1 MSFTV
6 SRNLFIDY
14 SAVVTVVKCDHDA
27 VSIQHLQPLLDATD
41 RVLGVS
47 ATYGEKCRLSS
58 IAFSTLSRAVVV
70 NFPARHPSQ
79 PKQNAKQRRI
89 ARSKSLIQDHLLLN
103 PKFQKHAFKMDQ
115 LAVALYWDLSLRI
128 NDAVDMLSVTTGH
141 GRQSLDALTNAM
153 GGEATLH
160 KENVRTLFFDT
171 SESPTVEAA
180 TGVALQAWAACRAA
194 TLPHMSSRF
203 ASLPRVDTMAF
214 PKAHLAALAGIS
226 RHADRL
232 EALKPTAVKNDI
244 RGEYTVERD
253 AINLVCGRFPT
264 RIRKSNNQVIQ
275 IEIKGNGNE
284 APSRVMGRARQ
295 VDGRS
300 ANISLNRPVRG
311 NKILS
316 VTTIGKENPTNAES
330 TRQDIILKALQHNT
344 NILANPFFR
353 ALWLP
358 EERPVWPEFEREV
371 PPVYFPRLNSSQHA
385 AVERILSD
393 QDDDRIVVIQGP
405 PGTGKTTVIA
415 ASVISHYYADSE
427 QNIWVAAQSNVAVKN
442 IAEKFIKEGFHKFKI
457 LVSKDFH
464 YDWHEHLYEELE
476 SCLIRSDTFK
486 MSTVD
491 ASRQLLDCKVILCTL
506 SMFSN
511 PNNVFLRLVP
521 VEMIILDEASQIEC
535 GDYLPVL
542 HQFHSTLSKLV
553 FIGDDEQ
560 LSPYG
565 QEDIPE
571 LRSIFEMS
579 HLRKRALFL
588 DTQYRMPHVIGGF
601 ISQIVYGGNNFS
613 PTTVLGPP
621 KHNREEAHVVVKLAR
636 LYKSRGMSFRIIT
649 PYDGQRSHIENRL
662 KQEELPWEDKV
673 FNVDSFQGNEDDHI
687 IVSVVRSGGPGF
699 LKNQRRTNVML
710 TRCKQS
716 MVICSSRAFLFGGA
730 SKTLIGK
737 LAASLN
743 ENWINGNDVVCGR
756 IGFA

>member
-6 SRNLFIDY
+6 SRNLFTNY

-27 VSIQHLQPLLDATD
+27 VTIQHLQPLLDATD

-47 ATYGEKCRLSS
+47 ATYGQTCQLSS

-70 NFPARHPSQ
+70 NFPAHHPSQ
-79 PKQNAKQRRI
+79 PNQNARKRRI

-115 LAVALYWDLSLRI
+115 LAIALYLDLSLRI
-128 NDAVDMLSVTTGH
+128 NDAVDMLSVTIKH
-141 GRQSLDALTNAM
+141 SRQSLAALMDAM
-153 GGEATLH
+153 GGEAILH
-160 KENVRTLFFDT
+160 KKNVQSLFFGT
-171 SESPTVEAA
+171 PESPTVDVA
-180 TGVALQAWAACRAA
+180 TGVALEAWAACRAA
-194 TLPHMSSRF
+194 TLPHMSSCF
-203 ASLPRVDTMAF
+203 ASLPRIDTKAF
-214 PKAHLAALAGIS
+214 PKAVWNMHLTVLAGIS

-232 EALKPTAVKNDI
+232 EALKPTTLKNDI
-244 RGEYTVERD
+244 RGEYTVKKD

-264 RIRKSNNQVIQ
+264 RIRKPGKSSNQVIQ
-275 IEIKGNGNE
+275 IEMKGNGNE
-284 APSRVMGRARQ
+284 ATRVIGRARR

-300 ANISLNRPVRG
+300 VNISLNGPVQS

-316 VTTIGKENPTNAES
+316 VTTIGKDNPTNAES
-330 TRQDIILKALQHNT
+330 ARRDIILKALQHNT
-344 NILANPFFR
+344 NILSNPFFR

-358 EERPVWPEFEREV
+358 EERSVWPKFEKEV
-371 PPVYFPRLNSSQHA
+371 PPVYFPRGLNSSQHA
-385 AVERILSD
+385 AVQRILSD
-393 QDDDRIVVIQGP
+393 NDDDRIVMIQGP

-427 QNIWVAAQSNVAVKN
+427 QGIWVAAQSNVAVKN

-491 ASRQLLDCKVILCTL
+491 ASRQLLDCNVILCTL

-511 PNNVFLRLVP
+511 PNIDVFLHILP

-535 GDYLPVL
+535 GDYLPVF
-542 HQFHSTLSKLV
+542 HHFHSTLSKLV

-571 LRSIFEMS
+571 LRSIFEFS
-579 HLRKRALFL
+579 HLRRRALFL
-588 DTQYRMPHVIGGF
+588 DTQLHR
-601 ISQIVYGGNNFS
+601 SFS
-613 PTTVLGPP
+613 NARH
-621 KHNREEAHVVVKLAR
+621 KNREEAHVVVKLAR
-636 LYKSRGMSFRIIT
+636 LYKLRGMSFRIVT
-649 PYDGQRSHIENRL
+649 PYDGQRSHIENCL
-662 KQEELPWEDKV
+662 KQEELPWEGKV

-687 IVSVVRSGGPGF
+687 IVSVVRSQGPGF

-716 MVICSSRAFLFGGA
+716 MVICSSRAFLSRGA
-730 SKTLIGK
+730 SKTLVGK

-743 ENWINGNDVVCGR
+743 ENWINGNDVLCGR
-756 IGFA
+756 FQLFA